1 MWLDGSDDPES
12 RVEALDF
19 PTILTSKQVAR
30 RVGEHG
36 VRKLL
41 SSLDELHRQGTLG
54 RYILVGHSLGGV
66 VALHARKQ
74 AMLDNLAAG
83 RGETHLTVLL
93 NPAASAKE
101 YQPLDKWLS
110 PEGFGPSMLV
120 LQSKTDF
127 AVREAFNWI
136 KDGER
141 AVGNSWAIT
150 HDVDPCSG
158 VIVIKWSKSLSGCLS
173 TMRNPVACRY
183 CKGLAGK
190 FAPDCTPAKPYKV
203 AKMPTVR
210 LCGYLLWPMV

>member
-1 MWLDGSDDPES
+1 MAKTNPGLIGLYIGWRGDQYDPLWLDGSDDPES

-74 AMLDNLAAG
+74 AILDNLAAG

-110 PEGFGPSMLV
+110 PEVLV
-120 LQSKTDF
+120 HPCWCCSPKPILRYVRPLTGSKMASAPWVTLGQSLMMWT
-127 AVREAFNWI
+127 
-136 KDGER
+136 R
-141 AVGNSWAIT
+141 AR
-150 HDVDPCSG
+150 G
-158 VIVIKWSKSLSGCLS
+158 VIVIKWSKSS
-173 TMRNPVACRY
+173 VA
-183 CKGLAGK
+183 A
-190 FAPDCTPAKPYKV
+190 
-203 AKMPTVR
+203 
-210 LCGYLLWPMV
+210 